1 MQPDVWV
8 VPKYVIAVKAD
19 EITRS
24 PTHTAGMKD
33 GIGYALRFPRA
44 VSFIRTDKKAEDANS
59 VNDIIEM
66 YNEQKNISVKNQ

>member
-1 MQPDVWV
+1 M

-24 PTHTAGMKD
+24 PTHTAGMKN

-44 VSFIRTDKKAEDANS
+44 VSFIRTDKKAEDGNT
-59 VNDIIEM
+59 VKDIVDM
-66 YNEQKNISVKNQ
+66 YGQQNNISIKN